1 MAAAAVAAKTVP
13 EFSPEAEALKLDYSY
28 LVNSIDTD
36 SLLPIA
42 LSKQLLTIRQ
52 RDECA
57 GESTDY
63 KKAEKFLGYLQRAIN
78 GDSDKFYTLVQI
90 LDETSQSKIASRLH
104 G

>member
-1 MAAAAVAAKTVP
+1 MAASAKTVP
-13 EFSPEAEALKLDYSY
+13 EFSPEAEALKLGYSY
-28 LVNSIDTD
+28 LVNSIDID

-52 RDECA
+52 RDECCA

-63 KKAEKFLGYLQRAIN
+63 KKADKFLGYLQRAIN
-78 GDSDKFYTLVQI
+78 GDSDKFHTFVQI
-90 LDETSQSKIASRLH
+90 LNETSQSKIASRLH